1 MARLN
6 DENLSNTEFHA
17 SDHILSPQPFAPP
30 GKELLVTSLETA
42 HLTSEAVSTIDDGQ
56 MSTQSYEYSS
66 SGSSTRHSTSGISGQ
81 EMDDE
86 LEHMKSRASSRS
98 SLSSMPASVLVHPA
112 DHMKQMST
120 MGIHEQ
126 LARYS
131 IEEDEAN
138 FGGFDRPPQS
148 IQTIRQREAAFRKP
162 SSVRAMQMHTEDEA
176 DEDEFLTPPRRR
188 QGMRSPGTSP
198 LKRSPYYSPKTA
210 QTKPSVKKEYP
221 LVLLHCTL
229 LAPSLP
235 VPGASDLQ
243 NQKIVEEVLPPQ
255 YWRRWR
261 RLQDKVGSGVL
272 RDRGV
277 LISHPEDLYDMLE
290 ERLLESLELQRP
302 LVHRGHFIGHEEV
315 DPGSEGEVS
324 DREESETD
332 GEQGDECPDCGGRV
346 FHQSDT
352 NRKWEIR
359 VYAANGLMR
368 AGAWAAAWK
377 EMEKVDVEVGVWLPS
392 DIRRLLEKRLAE
404 QQMAL
409 STEHAHSAM
418 VFNDSE
424 KLGMDPRRLS
434 VQTYARTFSDAGS
447 FRSSGH
453 PMQPQIEEKLSDL
466 PQTNLSQGHEI
477 ALRTLLINYIRV
489 LAGDRRNVALV
500 FLSIL
505 VIFLAVGFQPHTSH
519 PGDVL
524 QSFTHEE
531 FFGAPV
537 AAKMEVQ
544 VDVPVLSVTSSSASL
559 LESIIPTSS
568 VVATMLE
575 SASAAPSHTQR
586 DILPSAVAES
596 ELMAANPGPTP
607 EIAPLERV
615 HDEEMHEEKLHAEET
630 YIEETYEKVSHKKEN
645 HKVEEA
651 HEEEAHEEEAHEEE
665 AHEEEAHEEEAH
677 EEEAHE
683 EEAHEEEAHEEEVY
697 DDQAHEGDKDKVEI
711 HEDELRVNSHRESQA
726 EPVKAIED
734 LSWGETKPVE
744 AVEEPRAEESEPH
757 TNSKA

>member
-6 DENLSNTEFHA
+6 DDNLPDTEVHA

-30 GKELLVTSLETA
+30 SKELLVASLETA
-42 HLTSEAVSTIDDGQ
+42 HLPSDAGSTIDDGQ

-66 SGSSTRHSTSGISGQ
+66 SGSSTRHSTSDIFGR

-86 LEHMKSRASSRS
+86 LEQMKSRASSRS
-98 SLSSMPASVLVHPA
+98 SFSSVPASVLIHPL
-112 DHMKQMST
+112 DHMKQAST
-120 MGIHEQ
+120 MGVHEQ
-126 LARYS
+126 LAAYS
-131 IEEDEAN
+131 IEEDEAS

-148 IQTIRQREAAFRKP
+148 IRTIRQREAAFRKP

-198 LKRSPYYSPKTA
+198 LKRSPYYSPKTS

-235 VPGASDLQ
+235 VPGASELY

-255 YWRRWR
+255 YWKRWR

-302 LVHRGHFIGHEEV
+302 LVHRGHFIGHEEA
-315 DPGSEGEVS
+315 DPGSEGELS

-332 GEQGDECPDCGGRV
+332 GEQGDECPDCGGRI

-392 DIRRLLEKRLAE
+392 DIRRALEKRLAE
-404 QQMAL
+404 EKMAL
-409 STEHAHSAM
+409 STEHAHPVM
-418 VFNDSE
+418 VFNDAE

-434 VQTYARTFSDAGS
+434 VQTHSRTFSDAMS
-447 FRSSGH
+447 FRSSGP
-453 PMQPQIEEKLSDL
+453 PMQAQLEEKHPEL
-466 PQTNLSQGHEI
+466 PQVNLNQEHEI
-477 ALRTLLINYIRV
+477 ALRTLLVNYIRV

-500 FLSIL
+500 FMSVLL
-505 VIFLAVGFQPHTSH
+505 IFLAIGFQPHNNQLQ
-519 PGDVL
+519 DVL
-524 QSFTHEE
+524 NSFTHEE
-531 FFGAPV
+531 FVETPV
-537 AAKMEVQ
+537 AAK
-544 VDVPVLSVTSSSASL
+544 VDVNADMPSLFVPSSSASL

-568 VVATMLE
+568 VVPSMPVSEL
-575 SASAAPSHTQR
+575 AAPTHVQEVVSSST
-586 DILPSAVAES
+586 VAGFETLGFGA
-596 ELMAANPGPTP
+596 EPTP
-607 EIAPLERV
+607 EAAR
-615 HDEEMHEEKLHAEET
+615 EET
-630 YIEETYEKVSHKKEN
+630 LEEQT
-645 HKVEEA
+645 
-651 HEEEAHEEEAHEEE
+651 HEEEAHEGNKYEERIQDQEKEEGE
-665 AHEEEAHEEEAH
+665 I
-677 EEEAHE
+677 
-683 EEAHEEEAHEEEVY
+683 HEEEVPMEL
-697 DDQAHEGDKDKVEI
+697 HE
-711 HEDELRVNSHRESQA
+711 ESQPQSIKTSEEISLSET
-726 EPVKAIED
+726 EPVK
-734 LSWGETKPVE
+734 S
-744 AVEEPRAEESEPH
+744 VEEPHVAEPELHSDLEE
-757 TNSKA
+757 

>member
-6 DENLSNTEFHA
+6 DENLSDTEVDA
-17 SDHILSPQPFAPP
+17 SDHILSPQPFDPP
-30 GKELLVTSLETA
+30 SNELLVASLETA
-42 HLTSEAVSTIDDGQ
+42 HLSSDTGSTIDDGQ
-56 MSTQSYEYSS
+56 MSIQSYEYSS
-66 SGSSTRHSTSGISGQ
+66 SGSSTRHSTSDIFGR

-86 LEHMKSRASSRS
+86 LEEMKSRASSRS
-98 SLSSMPASVLVHPA
+98 SFSSVPASVLIHPV
-112 DHMKQMST
+112 DHIKQMST

-126 LARYS
+126 LAGYS

-148 IQTIRQREAAFRKP
+148 IRTIRQREAAFRKP
-162 SSVRAMQMHTEDEA
+162 SSVRAMQMHTEDEG

-198 LKRSPYYSPKTA
+198 LKRSPYYSPKTS
-210 QTKPSVKKEYP
+210 QNKPSVKKEYP

-235 VPGASDLQ
+235 VPGASELH

-255 YWRRWR
+255 YWKRWR

-302 LVHRGHFIGHEEV
+302 LVHRGHFIGHEEA

-392 DIRRLLEKRLAE
+392 DIRRALEKRLAE
-404 QQMAL
+404 EHMAV
-409 STEHAHSAM
+409 STEHAHPAIAFS
-418 VFNDSE
+418 DGE
-424 KLGMDPRRLS
+424 KLGMDSRRLS
-434 VQTYARTFSDAGS
+434 VQTHSRTFSDAGS
-447 FRSSGH
+447 FRSSG
-453 PMQPQIEEKLSDL
+453 PPDQSQLEEKRLDL
-466 PQTNLSQGHEI
+466 PQVNQEHEI
-477 ALRTLLINYIRV
+477 ALQTLVINYIRV
-489 LAGDRRNVALV
+489 LAGDRRNVAL
-500 FLSIL
+500 FFMSIL
-505 VIFLAVGFQPHTSH
+505 VVFLAVGFRPHNNQ
-519 PGDVL
+519 L
-524 QSFTHEE
+524 QDALHSSAHEVFVE
-531 FFGAPV
+531 TPV
-537 AAKMEVQ
+537 APKVDMN
-544 VDVPVLSVTSSSASL
+544 VDVPAFSVTSSSASL

-568 VVATMLE
+568 VVASMPVSEL
-575 SASAAPSHTQR
+575 AAPTPVQEIIS
-586 DILPSAVAES
+586 PSTVAGIETLAFDPES
-596 ELMAANPGPTP
+596 TP
-607 EIAPLERV
+607 EVAV
-615 HDEEMHEEKLHAEET
+615 HDEEMHEKDTHEQETHEDEIHEEQIHEAEAQQ
-630 YIEETYEKVSHKKEN
+630 V
-645 HKVEEA
+645 EA
-651 HEEEAHEEEAHEEE
+651 HEEKSHDEEKDEDKDEDEIHA
-665 AHEEEAHEEEAH
+665 
-677 EEEAHE
+677 
-683 EEAHEEEAHEEEVY
+683 EEVP
-697 DDQAHEGDKDKVEI
+697 V
-711 HEDELRVNSHRESQA
+711 ELREESHPEPIEASEEISSGEP
-726 EPVKAIED
+726 EPVKSVD
-734 LSWGETKPVE
+734 
-744 AVEEPRAEESEPH
+744 EPH
-757 TNSKA
+757 AAEHEPHSSPE

>member
-6 DENLSNTEFHA
+6 DENLPDTEVHA

-30 GKELLVTSLETA
+30 SKELLVASLETA
-42 HLTSEAVSTIDDGQ
+42 HLPSDAGSTIDDGQ
-56 MSTQSYEYSS
+56 ISTQSYEYSS
-66 SGSSTRHSTSGISGQ
+66 SGSSTRHSTSDIFGR

-86 LEHMKSRASSRS
+86 LEQMKSRASSRS
-98 SLSSMPASVLVHPA
+98 SFSSVPASVLIHPL
-112 DHMKQMST
+112 DQIKQMST

-126 LARYS
+126 LAGYS

-138 FGGFDRPPQS
+138 FGGFDRPPQA
-148 IQTIRQREAAFRKP
+148 IRTIRQREAAFRKP

-198 LKRSPYYSPKTA
+198 LKRSPYYSPKTS

-235 VPGASDLQ
+235 VPGASELQ

-255 YWRRWR
+255 YWKRWR
-261 RLQDKVGSGVL
+261 RLQEKVGSGVL

-302 LVHRGHFIGHEEV
+302 LVHRGHFIGHEEA
-315 DPGSEGEVS
+315 DPGSEGELS

-392 DIRRLLEKRLAE
+392 DIRRALEKRLAE
-404 QQMAL
+404 EHMAV
-409 STEHAHSAM
+409 STEHAHPAM
-418 VFNDSE
+418 AFNDAD
-424 KLGMDPRRLS
+424 KLGMEPRRLS
-434 VQTYARTFSDAGS
+434 FQTHSRTFSYAGS
-447 FRSSGH
+447 FRSSG
-453 PMQPQIEEKLSDL
+453 PAMQSQLDEKRSDL
-466 PQTNLSQGHEI
+466 PQVDQEHEI
-477 ALRTLLINYIRV
+477 ALRTLLVNYIRV

-500 FLSIL
+500 FMSIL
-505 VIFLAVGFQPHTSH
+505 VIFLAIGFQPQNSQLQ
-519 PGDVL
+519 DVL
-524 QSFTHEE
+524 HSFTREE
-531 FFGAPV
+531 FVETPV
-537 AAKMEVQ
+537 APKVEVNL
-544 VDVPVLSVTSSSASL
+544 DVPGVLVTPSSASL

-568 VVATMLE
+568 LVASM
-575 SASAAPSHTQR
+575 P
-586 DILPSAVAES
+586 VS
-596 ELMAANPGPTP
+596 ELGAATQDQEVISSSTGAETRTVDFDPEPTP
-607 EIAPLERV
+607 EAAPLEV
-615 HDEEMHEEKLHAEET
+615 VQDEQMHPEETHTEETHEE
-630 YIEETYEKVSHKKEN
+630 V
-645 HKVEEA
+645 
-651 HEEEAHEEEAHEEE
+651 
-665 AHEEEAHEEEAH
+665 
-677 EEEAHE
+677 
-683 EEAHEEEAHEEEVY
+683 
-697 DDQAHEGDKDKVEI
+697 KDVDEI
-711 HEDELRVNSHRESQA
+711 HEDVPVELHEESQ
-726 EPVKAIED
+726 PQPIEASED
-734 LSWGETKPVE
+734 ISSNETKPVE
-744 AVEEPRAEESEPH
+744 SVEAPHTAESEPPF
-757 TNSKA
+757 NPEE